1 MTAPHPSPSHIDFL
15 SGQFYVDGA
24 REAYRWLR
32 ENAPVHLD
40 VNSGLWGIST
50 FDGVLAAERDAQTFS
65 SAGGSRPDTGPLPWM
80 IDMDGAAHSKR
91 RKLVSHGFTP
101 GRVRAAEGH
110 LRDICDDLID
120 RVCERGECDFVHDLA
135 APLPMIVIGD
145 MLGVAPADRD
155 DLLRWSHGML
165 ASLTGEPE
173 AFEVAAA
180 AFGQYVEYARRMIAD
195 RRAEPRDDLFSVLVH
210 ATVDGDRLDDDEITF
225 ESLLL
230 LIGGDE
236 TTRQVTAGGMEQL
249 LEHPE
254 QKQRLLDEP
263 ELVSSAVEEMLRWVS
278 PIKNMARTVTVD
290 VELAGVTI
298 GAGSKVVLL
307 YESANFDDRHF
318 AAPEQFDIERA
329 PNDHLAFGFGPH
341 FCLGASLAR
350 LELRA
355 MFERLLRRM
364 PDLQLATAQAAATSI
379 TGRER
384 MPVVF
389 SPSRPVGGREA
400 PAPDR

>member
-1 MTAPHPSPSHIDFL
+1 VYFD
-15 SGQFYVDGA
+15 
-24 REAYRWLR
+24 E
-32 ENAPVHLD
+32 
-40 VNSGLWGIST
+40 NSGLWGIAT
-50 FDGVLAAERDAQTFS
+50 YEAVLAAGRDAQTFS

-91 RKLVSHGFTP
+91 RKLVSRGFTP
-101 GRVRAAEGH
+101 GGVRAAEPH

-120 RVCERGECDFVHDLA
+120 RVCERGECDFVHHLA

-145 MLGVAPADRD
+145 MLGVAAADRD

-173 AFEVAAA
+173 ALDVAAA
-180 AFGQYVEYARRMIAD
+180 AFGEYVEYARRMIAD
-195 RRAEPRDDLFSVLVH
+195 RRTQPSEDLFSVLVH
-210 ATVDGDRLDDDEITF
+210 AELDGDRLDDDEIVF

-249 LEHPE
+249 LQHPE
-254 QKQRLLDEP
+254 QRQRLLAEP
-263 ELVSSAVEEMLRWVS
+263 QLVPAAVEEMLRWVS

-290 VELAGVTI
+290 VELGGVTL
-298 GAGSKVVLL
+298 GAGAKAVLL

-318 AAPEQFDIERA
+318 TEPEHFDIERA

-350 LELRA
+350 AELRA
-355 MFERLLRRM
+355 MFGRLLSRM
-364 PDLQLATAQAAATSI
+364 PDLELATALPLARSI
-379 TGRER
+379 TGLEQ

-389 SPSRPVGGREA
+389 SPSRPVRAADEGRD
-400 PAPDR
+400 PPS